1 MKLRLLFVF
10 LLALIINSCAT
21 PPSVFV
27 CTRLSQSE
35 GFCVNTITE
44 EEKIVSDTSLLN
56 EKTWLDLVIESVYV
70 PADSWKEIKAYII
83 KQCKKHNDCG
93 QNIGK
98 WQNKLDKINP

>member
-1 MKLRLLFVF
+1 MKLNLLFV
-10 LLALIINSCAT
+10 LLLSLISSCAS

-35 GFCVNTITE
+35 GFCVNTITD
-44 EEKIVSDTSLLN
+44 EEKVISDTSLLN
-56 EKTWLDLVIESVYV
+56 GKTWLDLVIESVYV
-70 PADSWKEIKAYII
+70 PSDSWKEIKAYII

-98 WQNKLDKINP
+98 WETKLDKINP